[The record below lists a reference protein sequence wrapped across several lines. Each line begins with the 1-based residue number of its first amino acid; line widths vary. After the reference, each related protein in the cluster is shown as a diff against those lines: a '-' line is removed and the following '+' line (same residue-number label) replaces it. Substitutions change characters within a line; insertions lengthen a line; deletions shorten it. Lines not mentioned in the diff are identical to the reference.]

1 MSLTTSAE
9 KQITQ
14 QTYFTDKFPEKL
26 AKDLMKMLVRN
37 TYLKEYIPILFPLDL
52 VQEIVKCFIATYEGK
67 QCESRLLVKG
77 TIKAVV
83 VGDLHGD
90 MATLKRILE
99 ERLYEK
105 NIYVFLGDYVDKGNR
120 GVEVMLALMIMHIIN
135 PRTVVMLRGNH
146 EDANINISLGECGF
160 MADCESYYGDIGK
173 EVFNAITSVYAYL
186 PISCTINGTLY
197 FAHGGIPRDLDALER
212 RSVQLL
218 PIDSV
223 YKHEEVYQTLWND
236 PDVGTDTSD
245 YMHVDYVSGNRGPGS
260 MRFGKV
266 AVDRF
271 LAKTGC
277 RCIIRGHQFSRDEPV
292 FTTPDSKVI
301 TVFSSVNYIGV
312 ENDAAVLVIT
322 LSKTSTTFAVDYIP
336 YSKDAADNQDCDSDD
351 DDNCNDMFDDS
362 DDDTIDC
369 DIVEDPERYYDL
381 VMERFNRRRE
391 RRRLEKKERRERAIQ
406 RELNRSAMVININNN
421 FVTIDERHIVDDSDI
436 NRDDYF
442 PVPELKRIRNTIE
455 KYSTTSD
462 VSEPIDIDKDDSEDA
477 AEIHKEEPQANGK
490 KKKLFDFS

>member
-1 MSLTTSAE
+1 M
-9 KQITQ
+9 
-14 QTYFTDKFPEKL
+14 
-26 AKDLMKMLVRN
+26 
-37 TYLKEYIPILFPLDL
+37 
-52 VQEIVKCFIATYEGK
+52 
-67 QCESRLLVKG
+67 
-77 TIKAVV
+77 
-83 VGDLHGD
+83 
-90 MATLKRILE
+90 
-99 ERLYEK
+99 
-105 NIYVFLGDYVDKGNR
+105 
-120 GVEVMLALMIMHIIN
+120 
-135 PRTVVMLRGNH
+135 
-146 EDANINISLGECGF
+146 
-160 MADCESYYGDIGK
+160 
-173 EVFNAITSVYAYL
+173 
-186 PISCTINGTLY
+186 
-197 FAHGGIPRDLDALER
+197 
-212 RSVQLL
+212 
-218 PIDSV
+218 

-236 PDVGTDTSD
+236 PDVGMDTSD

-292 FTTPDSKVI
+292 FTTPDNKVI
-301 TVFSSVNYIGV
+301 TIFSSVNYIGV

-336 YSKDAADNQDCDSDD
+336 YNKDAADNQDCDSD

-442 PVPELKRIRNTIE
+442 PIPELKRIRNTIE

-462 VSEPIDIDKDDSEDA
+462 ISEPIDIDKDDSEDA
-477 AEIHKEEPQANGK
+477 AEIHKEEPQTNGRK
-490 KKKLFDFS
+490 RKLFDFS